1 MARPSDREFSLH
13 RRIKELTEQNGR
25 LEDEIVKLKR
35 IIAKSTTEETPAEG
49 KRDKKKTKV
58 IDHPCPDC
66 GAATKTI
73 TLPNALLDVC
83 TKVCGWKKIR

>member
-1 MARPSDREFSLH
+1 MSRPSDREYALQ
-13 RRIKELTEQNGR
+13 RKIKDLENKNER
-25 LEDEIVKLKR
+25 LETENRNLKKQ
-35 IIAKSTTEETPAEG
+35 IDKSAPEED
-49 KRDKKKTKV
+49 KFSKKKTKV

>member
-1 MARPSDREFSLH
+1 MPRPNDREFALK
-13 RRIKELTEQNGR
+13 RKIKDLEEQNGR
-25 LEDEIVKLKR
+25 MEVEIRNLKKQIDR
-35 IIAKSTTEETPAEG
+35 STPEEEKIAK
-49 KRDKKKTKV
+49 KKKV

-83 TKVCGWKKIR
+83 VKVCGWKKIR

>member
-1 MARPSDREFSLH
+1 MSRPSDREFA
-13 RRIKELTEQNGR
+13 
-25 LEDEIVKLKR
+25 LKR
-35 IIAKSTTEETPAEG
+35 KIKDLEEKNGNLEVKIRTLEKQISKSAPEED
-49 KRDKKKTKV
+49 KSSKKKKT